1 MATSVAKNQGRRR
14 VCKRLITIYCCCEV
28 QLGVYKHTEVT
39 LTFDTC
45 IIEYID
51 RHRVRE
57 VARRRQDEGAG
68 VCQGDPDGY
77 WIEIVKRGQD
87 GKF

>member
-1 MATSVAKNQGRRR
+1 MM
-14 VCKRLITIYCCCEV
+14 L
-28 QLGVYKHTEVT
+28 T
-39 LTFDTC
+39 LTFDTR

-68 VCQGDPDGY
+68 VCQGDRPDGY
-77 WIEIVKRGQD
+77 WIEIMKRGQD